1 MISAH
6 LSDKAKRNIKI
17 YVEQFPV
24 TEYQKSETSMGLE
37 ILVGE
42 LLSLMNNRSI
52 SDKKNASS
60 EITDYLNRIDSLVYK
75 LYGLNEDD
83 IKIINKTLEQ

>member
-1 MISAH
+1 
-6 LSDKAKRNIKI
+6 
-17 YVEQFPV
+17 
-24 TEYQKSETSMGLE
+24 
-37 ILVGE
+37 LVGE

-60 EITDYLNRIDSLVYK
+60 DITDYLNRIDSLVYK

-83 IKIINKTLEQ
+83 IKIINKALEK